1 MVIPEVGFW
10 FPEGGAV
17 APSISYSAPF
27 AYLLF
32 EHVAVELRPS
42 LTITFQSDPSPDE
55 LHGWLSAAVM
65 WR

>member
-1 MVIPEVGFW
+1 MAIPEVGFW
-10 FPEGGAV
+10 SPEGSV
-17 APSISYSAPF
+17 LAPYISYSAAF

-32 EHVAVELRPS
+32 EHVAVELRLS
-42 LTITFQSDPSPDE
+42 LTITFQPEPSPNE